1 MEAPMKKLASV
12 LKSRPAHWVG
22 DGFPVKSMISP
33 QDPPEH
39 TSPFLLLDY
48 AEPYEFTPAD
58 NHRGVG
64 QHPHRGFETVTLAF
78 QGEIAHRDSAGNS
91 GLIGPGDVQWMTAA
105 SGVVHEEFHSPEF
118 TRTGGAFEMIQLW
131 VNLPADHKMSKPRY
145 QELPSSSIPVVD
157 LPDGAGTLRVIA
169 GNAFGEEGPAQTVT
183 PINLWD
189 LSLKPSG
196 EIELELPEA
205 STTLLLV
212 LTGSTHINDEDT
224 VSAGDLARFERDGSR
239 IVLDSKEGVR
249 AILLNGTPIDEPVVA
264 HGPFVM
270 NTREEI
276 SQAISDFQ
284 SGQMGQL
291 A

>member
-1 MEAPMKKLASV
+1 MKRLVSI

-39 TSPFLLLDY
+39 TSPFLMLDY
-48 AEPYEFTPAD
+48 AEPYEFAPAD
-58 NHRGVG
+58 KHRGVG
-64 QHPHRGFETVTLAF
+64 EHPHRGFETVTLAF

-105 SGVVHEEFHSPEF
+105 SGVVHEEFHSPGF
-118 TRTGGAFEMIQLW
+118 TRSGGTFEMIQLW
-131 VNLPADHKMSKPRY
+131 VNLPADHKMSEPRY
-145 QELPSSSIPVVD
+145 QELPNSKIPVVSLAED
-157 LPDGAGTLRVIA
+157 AGKLRVIA
-169 GNAFGEEGPAQTVT
+169 GEAFGTEGPARTVT
-183 PINLWD
+183 PINLWNLNLTPGGKVEMD
-189 LSLKPSG
+189 
-196 EIELELPEA
+196 LPEA

-212 LTGSTHINDEDT
+212 LTGSVSINAEDT
-224 VSAGDLARFERDGSR
+224 AGGGDLARFELEGSQ
-239 IVLDSKEGVR
+239 VLLESAEGVR
-249 AILLNGTPIDEPVVA
+249 AIVLNGTPIDEPVVA

-270 NTREEI
+270 NSREEI

-284 SGQMGQL
+284 NGKMGQL